1 MTEPDPLI
9 ALRQAIASRKP
20 VTFLTGEQKPTT
32 SFSDAAFLVLPQ
44 PSGAPVVNL
53 SKSIPTRFRKP
64 GQSQTDPTAHPA
76 DFYHLDAVYLA
87 WSLREA
93 ATAEYM
99 KSVRESGIGVS
110 NMVAITE
117 KQGIVEWLE
126 NKMDNH
132 PNIVGLKG
140 MSYTVVGSIIHDVND
155 LLR

>member
-1 MTEPDPLI
+1 MAETDPLV

-20 VTFLTGEQKPTT
+20 VAFLTSEQQATT
-32 SFSDAAFLVLPQ
+32 SFSDAAFLVLSQ
-44 PSGAPVVNL
+44 PSGAPSITL

-64 GQSQTDPTAHPA
+64 GQRQTDPTAHPA

-110 NMVAITE
+110 NMVA
-117 KQGIVEWLE
+117 
-126 NKMDNH
+126 
-132 PNIVGLKG
+132 
-140 MSYTVVGSIIHDVND
+140 
-155 LLR
+155 